1 MGGAGVGGWL
11 GIGFDL
17 AMCGREGDAV
27 VLQSAVVSCLALL
40 DKVTVLGHLIEFV
53 RAWRTA
59 KRVGS

>member
-1 MGGAGVGGWL
+1 MGDAGVGGWL

-40 DKVTVLGHLIEFV
+40 DKVTVLG
-53 RAWRTA
+53 T
-59 KRVGS
+59 